1 MRPCYAFVVF
11 GEIDTP
17 KSAKPEIGS
26 TQRRFLE
33 HGVHGGTCRARCASE
48 GQLVYARIYF
58 PWPSDLAFFV
68 DRLSSI
74 KSSSF
79 I

>member
-11 GEIDTP
+11 GEVH
-17 KSAKPEIGS
+17 KN
-26 TQRRFLE
+26 QRSLKKEVHKGAFLSMACM
-33 HGVHGGTCRARCASE
+33 GACRARCASE

-74 KSSSF
+74 KPSSF